1 MAAAALL
8 LTPGQS
14 VSSPPHVSISK
25 STTDRRS
32 PLWYSYSQK
41 CDMYLMSLFTLM
53 PYTHVDADL
62 LPPKKSRSE
71 DRLLRLHDRDPY
83 HALLC
88 SVVIYL
94 KNAAASESLS
104 ILSGS
109 SFFELLSLS
118 EKQTFA
124 DGPVH
129 CFFLIAVEAVRA
141 A

>member
-1 MAAAALL
+1 MYRGFSENLAAAALL

-53 PYTHVDADL
+53 PYPHVDADRAATE
-62 LPPKKSRSE
+62 KSRSG

-118 EKQTFA
+118 ESRPLTMAQFIA
-124 DGPVH
+124 
-129 CFFLIAVEAVRA
+129 FFS
-141 A
+141 